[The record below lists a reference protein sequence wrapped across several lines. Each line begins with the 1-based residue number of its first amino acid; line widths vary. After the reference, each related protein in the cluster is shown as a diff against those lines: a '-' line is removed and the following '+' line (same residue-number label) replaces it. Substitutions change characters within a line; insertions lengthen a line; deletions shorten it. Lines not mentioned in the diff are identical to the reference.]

1 MTILTADRNT
11 VVALG
16 EILEQPVGAAVR
28 IFAGALLMR
37 NAAGF
42 VIPGRTATGSF
53 GVGVA
58 EAPADNLAGANAA
71 IAVRYR
77 TGITARFRNSTAG
90 DLIVQADV
98 GLRAW
103 IVDDDQVAKTNGG
116 ATRSPAGIIVSI
128 DAAGVWVRLDEAV
141 TRGI

>member
-1 MTILTADRNT
+1 MTVLTADRNT
-11 VVALG
+11 AAWQG
-16 EILEQPVGAAVR
+16 EMREQPLGAGTR

-42 VIPGRTATGSF
+42 IVKGATATGCV

-58 EAPADNLAGANAA
+58 EQPVDNTAGANGAQT
-71 IAVRYR
+71 VRYR
-77 TGITARFRNSTAG
+77 HGVTARFRNSTAG

-103 IVDDDQVAKTNGG
+103 IVDDDQVAKTNGTN
-116 ATRSPAGIIVSI
+116 TRSPAGIIEAV
-128 DAAGVWVRLDEAV
+128 DAQGVWVRFDEHL
-141 TRGI
+141 TRAT

>member
-28 IFAGALLMR
+28 IFAGALVMR

-58 EAPADNLAGANAA
+58 EAPADNTGGGQRGNRRALPHRDRR
-71 IAVRYR
+71 AVPQLDRR
-77 TGITARFRNSTAG
+77 RSDRS
-90 DLIVQADV
+90 
-98 GLRAW
+98 
-103 IVDDDQVAKTNGG
+103 GG
-116 ATRSPAGIIVSI
+116 RWPA
-128 DAAGVWVRLDEAV
+128 RLD
-141 TRGI
+141 RR

>member
-1 MTILTADRNT
+1 MVVLTSDRNT
-11 VVALG
+11 QAYLG
-16 EILEQPVGAAVR
+16 DLREQPVGAASR
-28 IFAGALLMR
+28 IFVGALVMR

-42 VIPGRTATGSF
+42 IVRGATAVGAF

-58 EAPADNLAGANAA
+58 EDRADNTAGANGA
-71 IAVRYR
+71 INVRYR

-103 IVDDDQVAKTNGG
+103 IVDDDQVAKTNGTN
-116 ATRSPAGIIVSI
+116 TRSPAGIIEAV
-128 DAAGVWVRLDEAV
+128 DAQGVWVRFDEALIRA
-141 TRGI
+141 T